1 MDEGFQRHIQR
12 AAASFKEAIRHS
24 VSEYLVS
31 KYTGV
36 RRQLSHLDNRDMEQA
51 RAIARRQILRSNQR
65 MTTERVDQL
74 LTVVQQDVA
83 QGSTWELATGRR
95 YARHPRQQG
104 RLTINTSNRFQGLS
118 EVDSD
123 SVSEIVDSE
132 MEAECDVISPTSKP
146 RKQRTPPSS
155 TANQGKKAK
164 VDTPAEGSFA
174 KTRPPGPGVG
184 TPKPASNPRGVNN
197 DAENPSSVG
206 SSSSSDRRGPVPGTD
221 STVAGDNTD
230 TKSVGALS
238 VPSGVDFY
246 LCTPTTRQL
255 GYPRDLRKRR
265 YAAVN

>member
-95 YARHPRQQG
+95 YARHP
-104 RLTINTSNRFQGLS
+104 LS
-118 EVDSD
+118 
-123 SVSEIVDSE
+123 
-132 MEAECDVISPTSKP
+132 
-146 RKQRTPPSS
+146 R
-155 TANQGKKAK
+155 
-164 VDTPAEGSFA
+164 EGSRSIPA
-174 KTRPPGPGVG
+174 IDSRACPRSTR
-184 TPKPASNPRGVNN
+184 TRC
-197 DAENPSSVG
+197 
-206 SSSSSDRRGPVPGTD
+206 RR
-221 STVAGDNTD
+221 
-230 TKSVGALS
+230 
-238 VPSGVDFY
+238 
-246 LCTPTTRQL
+246 
-255 GYPRDLRKRR
+255 
-265 YAAVN
+265 